1 MKITENTTI
10 NLTVMCAL
18 IGGVLWLTSIYSVA
32 SKAAED
38 IVELKLDRDNL
49 RNDIA
54 EIKQALAR
62 IEGKLE
68 K

>member
-18 IGGVLWLTSIYSVA
+18 IGGILWLTTIYSLAVN
-32 SKAAED
+32 AAED
-38 IVELKLDRDNL
+38 VVELKVERDVL
-49 RNDIA
+49 RKDIQ
-54 EIKQALAR
+54 EIKQSLAR
-62 IEGKLE
+62 IEGKLD

>member
-18 IGGVLWLTSIYSVA
+18 IGGILWLTTIYSVA
-32 SKAAED
+32 VKAAED
-38 IVELKLDRDNL
+38 IVELKAEREVL
-49 RNDIA
+49 RQDVK
-54 EIKQALAR
+54 EIKQALGR
-62 IEGKLE
+62 IEGKLD

>member
-1 MKITENTTI
+1 
-10 NLTVMCAL
+10 MCAL